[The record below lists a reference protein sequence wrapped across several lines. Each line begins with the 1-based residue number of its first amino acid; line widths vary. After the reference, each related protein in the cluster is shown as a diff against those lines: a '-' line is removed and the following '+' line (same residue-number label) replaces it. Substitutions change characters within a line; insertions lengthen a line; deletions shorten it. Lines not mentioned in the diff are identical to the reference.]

1 MHSTRVVVEE
11 TDVTIRADSKES
23 ASSAAKA
30 VKLHR
35 SELDRY
41 VARDPAFVTA
51 KVPVRTLEDAPEVAK
66 LMSKA
71 AELFE
76 VGPMAAVAGAIAEL
90 AARAAEPTVIVDNGG
105 DVQVRARRSV
115 VVGLYVSDNHPLSGK
130 IGFEIEGVL
139 GICTSSGKFGHSYSV
154 GEADA
159 VTVFAERASLADAA
173 ATAICNLTS
182 GDDPE
187 AAVQRAL
194 EFADDFTGDL
204 IEAAVVI
211 REDFVGIS
219 GRPPKIVSLKG
230 GQIKPSRLEP
240 TI

>member
-1 MHSTRVVVEE
+1 MHSIRVVIEE
-11 TDVTIRADSKES
+11 TDVTIRADSKGS

-30 VKLHR
+30 VEVHR

-41 VARDPAFVTA
+41 VAKDPAFVTA
-51 KVPVRTLEDAPEVAK
+51 KVPVRTIEGAPEVAK
-66 LMSKA
+66 LMSRA
-71 AELFE
+71 AEPFG

-105 DVQVRARRSV
+105 DIQVRAKRPV
-115 VVGLYVSDNHPLSGK
+115 VVGLYVSEDHPLSGR
-130 IGFEIEGVL
+130 IGFEVKGVL
-139 GICTSSGKFGHSYSV
+139 GICTSSGEFGHSYST
-154 GEADA
+154 GKADA

-173 ATAICNLTS
+173 ATAVCNLTS

-204 IEAAVVI
+204 IEAAIVI
-211 REDFVGIS
+211 REDLVGIS
-219 GRPPKIVSLKG
+219 GRPPRIVSLKG
-230 GQIKPSRLEP
+230 GRIKPARLEP

>member
-1 MHSTRVVVEE
+1 MYSMRVVIEE

-23 ASSAAKA
+23 ASSAAEA

-41 VARDPAFVTA
+41 VAKDPAFVTA
-51 KVPVRTLEDAPEVAK
+51 KVPVRTLEGAPEVAK
-66 LMSKA
+66 LMSRA
-71 AELFE
+71 AEPFG

-90 AARAAEPTVIVDNGG
+90 AARASEPTVIVDNGG
-105 DVQVRARRSV
+105 DVQVRTRRSV
-115 VVGLYVSDNHPLSGK
+115 VVGLYVSDDHPLSGR
-130 IGFEIEGVL
+130 IGFEIEGAL
-139 GICTSSGKFGHSYSV
+139 GVCTSSGKFGHSYSA
-154 GEADA
+154 GKADA

-173 ATAICNLTS
+173 ATAICNLTF

-211 REDFVGIS
+211 RGDFVGIS
-219 GRPPKIVSLKG
+219 GRPPKIVSLRG
-230 GQIKPSRLEP
+230 GRIRPARLEP

>member
-1 MHSTRVVVEE
+1 MRVVIEE

-23 ASSAAKA
+23 VSSAAKA

-41 VARDPAFVTA
+41 VAKDPAFVTA
-51 KVPVRTLEDAPEVAK
+51 KVPVRTLEGAPEVAK
-66 LMSKA
+66 LMSRA
-71 AELFE
+71 AEPFG

-90 AARAAEPTVIVDNGG
+90 AARASEPTVIVDNGG

-115 VVGLYVSDNHPLSGK
+115 VVGLYVSDDHPLSGR

-139 GICTSSGKFGHSYSV
+139 GVCTSSGKFGHSYSA
-154 GEADA
+154 GKADA

-211 REDFVGIS
+211 RGDFVGIS
-219 GRPPKIVSLKG
+219 GRPPKIVSLRG
-230 GQIKPSRLEP
+230 GRIKPARLEP

>member
-1 MHSTRVVVEE
+1 MHSIRVVIEE

-23 ASSAAKA
+23 ASSATKA
-30 VKLHR
+30 VEVHR

-41 VARDPAFVTA
+41 IAKDPAFVTA
-51 KVPVRTLEDAPEVAK
+51 KVPVRTIEGAPEVAK

-71 AELFE
+71 AEPFG

-105 DVQVRARRSV
+105 DIQVRAKRSV
-115 VVGLYVSDNHPLSGK
+115 VVGLYVSEDHPLSGR
-130 IGFEIEGVL
+130 IGFEVEGVL
-139 GICTSSGKFGHSYSV
+139 GICTSSGKFGHSYST
-154 GEADA
+154 GKADA
-159 VTVFAERASLADAA
+159 VTVFSERASLADAA
-173 ATAICNLTS
+173 ATAVCNLTS

-194 EFADDFTGDL
+194 ELADDFTGDL
-204 IEAAVVI
+204 IEAAIVI
-211 REDFVGIS
+211 REDLVGIS
-219 GRPPKIVSLKG
+219 GRPPRIVSLKEG
-230 GQIKPSRLEP
+230 RIKPARLEP